1 MAGGGAGGR
10 EQGRGTCP
18 HFLANWTRKRS
29 VIIIVIIIISNF
41 RLFLCNLQSACKFTL
56 NLISFLANGVRGRL
70 ACPSGALTLVA
81 SWSE

>member
-1 MAGGGAGGR
+1 MGSIII
-10 EQGRGTCP
+10 P
-18 HFLANWTRKRS
+18 
-29 VIIIVIIIISNF
+29 IIIVIIIVIFILKLSHCNF
-41 RLFLCNLQSACKFTL
+41 HSANKFTL